1 MDGAHINIL
10 VASQVVILEQ
20 AGKVKWEKLWTK
32 PCSSSGDEEN
42 AIFREELTRLN
53 IPKHILAQGSYCL
66 KLEVRAE
73 SGNWKRNW
81 DFEGAGVTK
90 ATK

>member
-20 AGKVKWEKLWTK
+20 AGEVKWEKLWTK
-32 PCSSSGDEEN
+32 PCSYSVEGYFID
-42 AIFREELTRLN
+42 REELTRLN

-66 KLEVRAE
+66 KLEVRGECA
-73 SGNWKRNW
+73 NWKKNW